1 MPHLERAE
9 AALALL
15 PPRGS
20 RDLLFGQSASGFN
33 NYPQAKER
41 LSHRRDAGQAARAV
55 DHWADHLMEAVNGSD
70 ANVVP
75 LRQAG

>member
-1 MPHLERAE
+1 
-9 AALALL
+9 
-15 PPRGS
+15 
-20 RDLLFGQSASGFN
+20 LFGQSASGFN